1 MFLQSFFRD
10 AGILNGYRQT
20 ENKKANHTNRNN
32 AVQVINTLNHL
43 ARCLLNHGET
53 EYLSDVEILVGLLL
67 QLLGNK
73 PAGDDPAKAIQI
85 KAEEDQVFKPFEV
98 DLPSIPGVVFANQLV
113 KCEDYAH
120 EEPNHIEIVSRLLWQ
135 VKSYLQ
141 TEYRVDRN
149 HQYQDRKNDV

>member
-10 AGILNGYRQT
+10 AGILNGYCQT
-20 ENKKANHTNRNN
+20 ENKKANHTNCNN

-53 EYLSDVEILVGLLL
+53 EYLGDVEILVGLFL
-67 QLLGNK
+67 QLLGYK
-73 PAGDDPAKAIQI
+73 PAGDDPAKAIEI
-85 KAEEDQVFKPFEV
+85 EAEEYQVFKPFEV
-98 DLPSIPGVVFANQLV
+98 DLPCIPGVVFANQLV
-113 KCEDYAH
+113 KCEEDAH
-120 EEPNHIEIVSRLLWQ
+120 EEPNHIKVVSRLLRQ

-149 HQYQDRKNDV
+149 D